1 MEIAVSIEQKGD
13 FFARI
18 FEMYC
23 HFIISGTEAREERVY
38 KGRKPKGERE
48 ANGWEE
54 ETNETKITHNG
65 TAKWIATANAQ
76 SA

>member
-48 ANGWEE
+48 DNG
-54 ETNETKITHNG
+54 
-65 TAKWIATANAQ
+65 
-76 SA
+76 